1 MTAPSTL
8 QDSFAQIEPP
18 VNNWKWL
25 DVILVTAGA
34 GLLLLAGSMLVRWG
48 GSMLEAAGT
57 PLSKISLGLIS
68 ALLESV
74 SLLAS
79 LYFFGL
85 LRKKKSWTAL
95 GFTRPSLTWTT
106 TSLLIGLFVIP
117 LAALVTLLIQ
127 FILGLPNENPQL
139 EYLLPGEFS
148 WGGLFAGVLLIGV
161 LVPIAEEA
169 YFRGLLYQT
178 MRNRWRMSVSLIA
191 SSAIFGIVHGDIA
204 VAGMAFILGLILGW
218 VYERSQSLWT
228 AIIIHA
234 INNGVKIIAIYAIVG
249 LGNLIGS

>member
-1 MTAPSTL
+1 MPQTDTT
-8 QDSFAQIEPP
+8 E
-18 VNNWKWL
+18 NNWKWL

-34 GLLLLAGSMLVRWG
+34 VLLLLAGSMLVRWG
-48 GSMLEAAGT
+48 GSRLEAAGT
-57 PLSKISLGLIS
+57 PLSKANLGLIS
-68 ALLESV
+68 AVLETF

-79 LYFFGL
+79 LYFLGL
-85 LRKKKSWTAL
+85 LRNRKPWSAL
-95 GFTRPSLTWTT
+95 GFIRPSPVWATIG
-106 TSLLIGLFVIP
+106 LLIGLLVIP
-117 LAALVTLLIQ
+117 LAAVVTLLIQ
-127 FILGLPNENPQL
+127 LILGLPNENPQL

-148 WGGLFAGVLLIGV
+148 WGGLIAGLLLIGV

-204 VAGMAFILGLILGW
+204 IAGMAFILGLILGW
-218 VYERSQSLWT
+218 VFERSQSLWT

-234 INNGVKIIAIYAIVG
+234 INNGVKIIAIYTIVG
-249 LGNLIGS
+249 IGNLISP